1 MKPPGQP
8 LKGGGEHKKDLEF
21 RRTKSHMLR
30 HIVEKHPEVDPD
42 EVPFKMR
49 ILSNHKSAFERQ
61 IREAVM
67 IEHFAG
73 PQLLNSK
80 LEYNRCSI
88 PKIILK
94 LGNEE
99 LSEDPKLKTEK
110 STIEKIK
117 LLFKGEKKRQKNE
130 AEIYEIEDQNETKK
144 RRKLD
149 ESEGGFQTQSS
160 LNVDEIGLNLEH
172 PKISQNV
179 AKSDTKGV
187 FSGPKMNESDKCP
200 NNLPPKIGQ
209 KVAKNDLIKRG
220 LIGQNIKDC
229 DKALMS
235 DKSGPDNEK
244 VTNGKNVKIEGQN
257 DKSDFKNG
265 HSINGHFKNGQI
277 SPKISDQFE
286 AKNTVSKVDSSGGLL
301 ELGLD
306 CPKFDPLY
314 GNKSGH
320 KSEAEAELS
329 PIVSRMPPQ
338 DSSEKAT
345 KICGGSVPQICGK
358 GLMSVSRSSTDTLD
372 LTDPKDNIQNC
383 DFDTLKN
390 NSEKLSMVTTA
401 DTDNRLFIDVDDSKL
416 EVVEDLKL
424 EQDSKSCMQRHLPPN
439 LENYPV
445 QSNSQT
451 ARDILRKH
459 DVRPFPNIENKAFYS
474 TPVKRNVE
482 RGTVLVKRDKVRLS
496 TSPKKSSKSKYDYR
510 SPNNRKSVSKSDK
523 KESKAIKRDKIDVMN
538 DKKSSKSKVK
548 DIINAFENNIT
559 VKSGNSDDPKNVDSS
574 KVKDAFKVMMVKS
587 NSNWGA
593 LSPISPRVKSLKR
606 IRKNKSNSP
615 GKPSML
621 QEWLK
626 REKI

>member
-1 MKPPGQP
+1 
-8 LKGGGEHKKDLEF
+8 
-21 RRTKSHMLR
+21 
-30 HIVEKHPEVDPD
+30 
-42 EVPFKMR
+42 
-49 ILSNHKSAFERQ
+49 
-61 IREAVM
+61 
-67 IEHFAG
+67 
-73 PQLLNSK
+73 
-80 LEYNRCSI
+80 
-88 PKIILK
+88 
-94 LGNEE
+94 
-99 LSEDPKLKTEK
+99 
-110 STIEKIK
+110 
-117 LLFKGEKKRQKNE
+117 
-130 AEIYEIEDQNETKK
+130 
-144 RRKLD
+144 
-149 ESEGGFQTQSS
+149 
-160 LNVDEIGLNLEH
+160 
-172 PKISQNV
+172 
-179 AKSDTKGV
+179 
-187 FSGPKMNESDKCP
+187 
-200 NNLPPKIGQ
+200 
-209 KVAKNDLIKRG
+209 
-220 LIGQNIKDC
+220 
-229 DKALMS
+229 
-235 DKSGPDNEK
+235 
-244 VTNGKNVKIEGQN
+244 
-257 DKSDFKNG
+257 
-265 HSINGHFKNGQI
+265 
-277 SPKISDQFE
+277 
-286 AKNTVSKVDSSGGLL
+286 
-301 ELGLD
+301 
-306 CPKFDPLY
+306 
-314 GNKSGH
+314 
-320 KSEAEAELS
+320 
-329 PIVSRMPPQ
+329 
-338 DSSEKAT
+338 
-345 KICGGSVPQICGK
+345 
-358 GLMSVSRSSTDTLD
+358 
-372 LTDPKDNIQNC
+372 
-383 DFDTLKN
+383 
-390 NSEKLSMVTTA
+390 MVTTA

-424 EQDSKSCMQRHLPPN
+424 EQDSKSCMQRHLHPN

-474 TPVKRNVE
+474 TSVKRNVK